1 MFNLNDYRADMLS
14 KLDNIKM
21 TALDLSEADSD
32 AKAFCYLIADMFET
46 LEDGIFYY
54 TDGANDL
61 GIDFYVFTDGSYRIY
76 QCKSIDAEATTDEK
90 VFDSTPVNELDEAVS
105 FMLGGERK
113 ASSKVMKLKNEY

>member
-46 LEDGIFYY
+46 LEDGFFTIQ
-54 TDGANDL
+54 TEPMIL
-61 GIDFYVFTDGSYRIY
+61 G
-76 QCKSIDAEATTDEK
+76 
-90 VFDSTPVNELDEAVS
+90 
-105 FMLGGERK
+105 
-113 ASSKVMKLKNEY
+113 

>member
-46 LEDGIFYY
+46 LEDGIFW
-54 TDGANDL
+54 L
-61 GIDFYVFTDGSYRIY
+61 
-76 QCKSIDAEATTDEK
+76 C
-90 VFDSTPVNELDEAVS
+90 
-105 FMLGGERK
+105 
-113 ASSKVMKLKNEY
+113 